1 MELLIARSVGCV
13 HGCPASGVGR
23 VQDYQAILAGE
34 SIPPIAPNDL
44 MDQLR
49 GDLERPVKRRRAQA
63 MANEFD
69 APGDPMLLDAPEDQ
83 SEELEPDID
92 LEHASVD
99 PPRGRCAAPCDLC
112 NRRPCMIVADHDPS
126 YHRGQ
131 CRCAVALRGL
141 DCTAERFRPRRPMF
155 IDLDWQTSTPG
166 RQAVEERSVAM
177 TRFCQTWNKHLL
189 LLLLSG
195 AGGSRRWFR
204 QC

>member
-1 MELLIARSVGCV
+1 MSHVAAQLSHVAAQLFHCWSYCPYSVQVWVRVKLLVALALATLLVRIQPKL
-13 HGCPASGVGR
+13 CPAVGHMGR
-23 VQDYQAILAGE
+23 ELQSLVTWFVIDYLCVFE
-34 SIPPIAPNDL
+34 NS
-44 MDQLR
+44 
-49 GDLERPVKRRRAQA
+49 
-63 MANEFD
+63 F
-69 APGDPMLLDAPEDQ
+69 